1 MSSVEELEKIFQIER
16 AQTAARN
23 AFSQQD
29 RGAHR
34 GGRGGRGSSRGGR
47 GTRGA
52 RGARGGRGGGGRR
65 DGKFASAG
73 AGEAQAGE
81 KRKRAVEPDGATGA
95 GTRGTN
101 APPVLQAAKKVKT
114 NDGEA
119 SSAETS

>member
-1 MSSVEELEKIFQIER
+1 LPSIEELEKTFQIER
-16 AQTAARN
+16 AQTAVRN

-29 RGAHR
+29 RGAQR
-34 GGRGGRGSSRGGR
+34 GGRGGRRGGR
-47 GTRGA
+47 GGRVGRG
-52 RGARGGRGGGGRR
+52 GRGGRGGGGRR

-81 KRKRAVEPDGATGA
+81 KRKRAVEPDGAAGA

-101 APPVLQAAKKVKT
+101 APPMLQTAKKIKT

-119 SSAETS
+119 S